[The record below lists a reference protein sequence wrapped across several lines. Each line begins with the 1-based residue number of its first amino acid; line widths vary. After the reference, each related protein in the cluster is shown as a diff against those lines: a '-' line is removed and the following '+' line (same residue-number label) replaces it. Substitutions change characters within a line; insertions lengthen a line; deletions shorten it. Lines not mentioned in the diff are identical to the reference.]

1 MIDQRYVGPADLH
14 DARIISISRENKNL
28 IVNIRSHGGRKFGVR
43 FFGVREIQAKE
54 IEGMILYAL
63 VERGSATPKQ
73 YVFANWDENDSGSLE
88 ITANGF
94 EVIDG

>member
-1 MIDQRYVGPADLH
+1 MIDQSYVGPADLH
-14 DARIISISRENKNL
+14 DARIISISREIKNL

-43 FFGVREIQAKE
+43 FFGVRKIQAKE
-54 IEGMILYAL
+54 IEGMMLYAL
-63 VERGSATPKQ
+63 VERGSTTPKQ
-73 YVFANWDENDSGSLE
+73 YVFANWDENDSGSLD